1 MNRPCAAVLGLLLL
15 AASPHASALCTL
27 TCSCSVSTTPVA
39 FGGYDPLSGSP
50 QDATGNVRVT
60 CGGVLGL
67 LVPFDIALD
76 AGSFGAGLSPRQMAS
91 GANRLNYDLYTAA
104 AHTVVWGDGSG
115 ASQMVAGSVTIILL
129 GGTSVDHPIYGRIPG
144 GQSSVPPGSYGDT
157 VTVTVTYY

>member
-1 MNRPCAAVLGLLLL
+1 MKRRFAAVLGTLLL
-15 AASPHASALCTL
+15 AAPPPASALCTL

-39 FGGYDPLSGSP
+39 FGGYDPLSGAP

-76 AGSFGAGLSPRQMAS
+76 GGSFGAGSSPRQMAS
-91 GANRLNYDLYTAA
+91 GANRLSYDLYTSA
-104 AHTVVWGDGSG
+104 AHTVLWGDGSG
-115 ASQMVAGSVTIILL
+115 AGQVVTGSVTIILL
-129 GGTSVDHPIYGRIPG
+129 GGTSADHAIYGRIPG
-144 GQSSVPPGSYGDT
+144 GQTSVPPGSYGDV